1 MEPIKVEINVNVNLS
16 EETKQFVAN
25 LLANAVAPKAEPQ
38 EQQEAKAP
46 KKPSAPKP
54 SAPAPKPEPEPE
66 PAPKA
71 EPEPAPAPKAEPEP
85 QANGDSA
92 EITRDQVRAAC
103 KPKLKTHQAELRAKL
118 EELGATSIT
127 TLDESL
133 LAEMYNFANSL
144 S

>member
-25 LLANAVAPKAEPQ
+25 LLANAA
-38 EQQEAKAP
+38 
-46 KKPSAPKP
+46 APKP
-54 SAPAPKPEPEPE
+54 SAPAPKPEPEP
-66 PAPKA
+66 
-71 EPEPAPAPKAEPEP
+71 
-85 QANGDSA
+85 QANGNSA
-92 EITRDQVRAAC
+92 EITRDQVREAC
-103 KPKLKTHQAELRAKL
+103 KSKLKTHQAELRAKL

-127 TLDESL
+127 TLDESR